1 VAFKE
6 GKRVLLP
13 LKEDH
18 PDPELSRALRR
29 LGEMGHAESLAAWAR
44 ATGLGVRRL
53 KRLLEEGY
61 VGYGP
66 PPEARGRRGEWSPSS
81 CRRGP
86 SA

>member
-1 VAFKE
+1 
-6 GKRVLLP
+6 
-13 LKEDH
+13 
-18 PDPELSRALRR
+18 
-29 LGEMGHAESLAAWAR
+29 MGHAESLAAWAR

-66 PPEARGRRGEWSPSS
+66 PPEARGEEGEWSPSS